1 MEALDSSEQP
11 VGSPSPTSGA
21 RGRIITSVRKVT
33 QWILMRGTLGTAE
46 EGYTTGKKME
56 LRKSRI
62 QRCPTKIQ
70 GEPQVWATCVILNF
84 IAAIFYNIII
94 QYVID
99 IKIVNDI
106 YYLFILSLKSGAH
119 STGRAKYIPSIRTAH
134 LSLDELH
141 FKCSEVTRD
150 SWRPH
155 WVMQIYRLKVTSLTA
170 FPPPLSSQNPDRQ
183 VIAFRQKIRV
193 FFFFFFWRI

>member
-11 VGSPSPTSGA
+11 VGSPSPTSGE

-46 EGYTTGKKME
+46 ERYTTGKKME

-106 YYLFILSLKSGAH
+106 YYLFILSLWNLVCTALVELSIY
-119 STGRAKYIPSIRTAH
+119 RAYGQHISVWTSYVSSAQK
-134 LSLDELH
+134 LH
-141 FKCSEVTRD
+141 VTRGD
-150 SWRPH
+150 H
-155 WVMQIYRLKVTSLTA
+155 TG
-170 FPPPLSSQNPDRQ
+170 
-183 VIAFRQKIRV
+183 
-193 FFFFFFWRI
+193 